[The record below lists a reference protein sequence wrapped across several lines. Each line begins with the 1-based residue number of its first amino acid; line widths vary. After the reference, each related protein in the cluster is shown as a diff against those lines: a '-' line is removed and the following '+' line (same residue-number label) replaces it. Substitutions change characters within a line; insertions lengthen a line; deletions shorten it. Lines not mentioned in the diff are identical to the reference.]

1 MTGATAYNKEISG
14 TVYRRSGAFL
24 LPYRFLR
31 VKKGNNEN
39 SGDKNL
45 FPVVTYNEKK
55 KTGERK
61 YEKVL
66 YQFFDRAA

>member
-14 TVYRRSGAFL
+14 TVYRRSGVFL
-24 LPYRFLR
+24 LLSRFLR

-45 FPVVTYNEKK
+45 FPVVTYNEKQK
-55 KTGERK
+55 AGERK